1 MCTLSRPAAVFN
13 AISDSKYQRPLKFKM
28 GAVRQMINSVQNSK
42 SMENRKNCKI
52 AKETFTQNCKKRLLH
67 KIVKKRLLHK
77 IVKKRGTF
85 V

>member
-42 SMENRKNCKI
+42 SMENLKNCKI
-52 AKETFTQNCKKRLLH
+52 AKETFAQNCKKRLLH